1 MHLSRKW
8 SYQVQLRTILWLPLV
23 LLLFFVGQSSTVQ
36 AQQMSESTVFSTYDL
51 YNPARTP
58 GTVLSKG
65 NNEVP
70 FGKLKV
76 KSYQLEEIELAKP
89 LELVIQGRKEQFRS
103 VLRLRIGGEEF
114 LPGSYRIWVG
124 DTALGD
130 VSYSRTE
137 LVTIIF
143 DRSSLEDG
151 ESLAVSSETQGD
163 PQARTVLPDRLYL
176 PAQARGSMQSA
187 SGNVITRMRKVNLPG
202 GSYVIEIE
210 LTTDTEIP
218 TLNAIP
224 VVQIGKREFLNV
236 STPDSDRNKAI
247 VRLTPEEF
255 SQLRDGEKVIFKFGR
270 GTQGGRKFGKL
281 NKGLLEKALQ

>member
-1 MHLSRKW
+1 MQLSRKW
-8 SYQVQLRTILWLPLV
+8 SYQVQLRTVLWLPLV
-23 LLLFFVGQSSTVQ
+23 LLLFFVVQSSIVQ
-36 AQQMSESTVFSTYDL
+36 AQQMPESRVFSTYDL
-51 YNPARTP
+51 YNPASTP

-76 KSYQLEEIELAKP
+76 KSYQLEEVELAKP
-89 LELVIQGRKEQFRS
+89 LELVIHGRKEQFRS

-143 DRSSLEDG
+143 DRSLIEDG
-151 ESLAVSSETQGD
+151 ESLAVSSETYGD
-163 PQARTVLPDRLYL
+163 PQSRTVLPDRLYL
-176 PAQARGSMQSA
+176 PAQARGPMQSA
-187 SGNVITRMRKVNLPG
+187 SGNVITRMRKINLSG
-202 GSYVIEIE
+202 GTYLIEIE
-210 LTTDTEIP
+210 LTTDTELP

-236 STPDSDRNKAI
+236 STLDSDRNKAI

-255 SQLRDGEKVIFKFGR
+255 SQLRDGEQVSLKFGR
-270 GTQGGRKFGKL
+270 GTRGGRKFGKL
-281 NKGLLEKALQ
+281 NKGLLERMAQ